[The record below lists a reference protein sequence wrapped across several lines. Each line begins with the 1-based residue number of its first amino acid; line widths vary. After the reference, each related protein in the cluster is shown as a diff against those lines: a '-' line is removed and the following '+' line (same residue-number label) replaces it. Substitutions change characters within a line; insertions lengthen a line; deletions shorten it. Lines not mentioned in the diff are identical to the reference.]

1 MVYCTSCGEQNEEGV
16 EYCKKCGA
24 PLGSAVRRRRRRSDR
39 EMCFGVPVAGYT
51 WGLVFGFIIILWGA
65 SQLLDFNFEFWPLFV
80 IAFGLIILYNALKKT
95 KTI

>member
-24 PLGSAVRRRRRRSDR
+24 PLGSAVRRRHRRSDR

-51 WGLVFGFIIILWGA
+51 WGLVFGLIIILWGA

-95 KTI
+95 QTI